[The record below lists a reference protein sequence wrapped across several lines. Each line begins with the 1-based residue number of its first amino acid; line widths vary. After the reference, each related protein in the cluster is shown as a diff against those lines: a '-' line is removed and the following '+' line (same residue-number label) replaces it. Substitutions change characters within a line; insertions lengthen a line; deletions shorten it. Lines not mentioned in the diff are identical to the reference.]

1 MSNHIEIALPDIGDY
16 KNVPIVEIFVK
27 PGDVVAVDT
36 PLLTIESDKATM
48 EVPSLFAGTVRELK
62 VEAGTRVSEGML
74 LMVLTADPLSR
85 PEAFAAPTLA
95 PDQEPVQ
102 TEKAAPA
109 TPLSKP
115 DMAEHVQPTALTG
128 PTQGQNAHASPSV
141 RTMAREL
148 GVDLGAI
155 TPTGPNGRVMRDD
168 VIAHVRG
175 MKTRLSAATVDPL
188 AINATLPAMPAI
200 DFAKFG
206 PVERRPLTRIQKLSG
221 GNLSRN
227 WQTIPHVTNFDKAD
241 ITDIEAFRRKIN
253 DEQRSPDAKLTM
265 VAFLIKA
272 SALALKAFPTFNA
285 SLDGDDLVLKHYVD
299 IGFATDTPKGLMVP
313 VIRECDGKGLVEI
326 ATEMRA
332 LANKAIDGRLA
343 AREMQGGCFSVSSL
357 GGVGGSGFTPIINA
371 PEVAIL
377 GAGRSS
383 TEAVWDGKAFQ
394 PRLVLPLSLSW
405 DHRVIDGVA
414 AAKFL
419 GHIAATL
426 ADFRRAI
433 L

>member
-1 MSNHIEIALPDIGDY
+1 MPAAAGAL
-16 KNVPIVEIFVK
+16 
-27 PGDVVAVDT
+27 
-36 PLLTIESDKATM
+36 
-48 EVPSLFAGTVRELK
+48 
-62 VEAGTRVSEGML
+62 
-74 LMVLTADPLSR
+74 
-85 PEAFAAPTLA
+85 
-95 PDQEPVQ
+95 
-102 TEKAAPA
+102 
-109 TPLSKP
+109 
-115 DMAEHVQPTALTG
+115 
-128 PTQGQNAHASPSV
+128 
-141 RTMAREL
+141 
-148 GVDLGAI
+148 
-155 TPTGPNGRVMRDD
+155 GRVD
-168 VIAHVRG
+168 G
-175 MKTRLSAATVDPL
+175 NLPTV
-188 AINATLPAMPAI
+188 PAI

-206 PVERRPLTRIQKLSG
+206 PVERRPLTRIQKMSG

-241 ITDIEAFRRKIN
+241 VTDIEAFRRKIN

-272 SALALKAFPTFNA
+272 SALALKAFPAFNA
-285 SLDGDDLVLKHYVD
+285 SLDGDDIVLKHYVD
-299 IGFATDTPKGLMVP
+299 IGFATDTPTGLMVP

-326 ATEMRA
+326 ASEMRA
-332 LANKAIDGRLA
+332 LANKALDGRLA
-343 AREMQGGCFSVSSL
+343 ARDMQGGCFSVSSL

-383 TEAVWDGKAFQ
+383 TEAVWDGKVFQ

-419 GHIAATL
+419 GHISATL